1 MKNYNSKAI
10 KEFNHPTP
18 TKPVHG
24 PSIFKKPEYGKKV
37 QYAFVDQSEKLTPK
51 ETIQIQRIAGNF
63 LYSSRAIDNTI
74 MHALNE
80 INIEATKAT

>member
-24 PSIFKKPEYGKKV
+24 PSRFTKPEYGKKIHYV
-37 QYAFVDQSEKLTPK
+37 FVDQSEKLTPK
-51 ETIQIQRIAGNF
+51 EIIQIQRIEG
-63 LYSSRAIDNTI
+63 
-74 MHALNE
+74 
-80 INIEATKAT
+80 

>member
-1 MKNYNSKAI
+1 MDSKWNYKKRHVILLMKNYNNKAI

-18 TKPVHG
+18 KKTVHG

-51 ETIQIQRIAGNF
+51 EIIQIQRIAGNF
-63 LYSSRAIDNTI
+63 
-74 MHALNE
+74 
-80 INIEATKAT
+80 